1 MNSAKDEALKVIQG
15 LSEHVT
21 WEDIMYE
28 LYVKMKIYSG
38 LEDITKGKV
47 ISQENAMKKLLEH

>member
-1 MNSAKDEALKVIQG
+1 MNSTKDEALKVIQG
-15 LSEHVT
+15 LSEHAT

-38 LEDITKGKV
+38 LEDITNGKV

>member
-1 MNSAKDEALKVIQG
+1 MNSTKDEALKVIQG
-15 LSEHVT
+15 LSEHAT

-38 LEDITKGKV
+38 LEDTTNGKV
-47 ISQENAMKKLLEH
+47 ISQVAVSRRFLL